1 MFSKGQLIFAILFII
16 VFIGIIT
23 YTYFRDKQIHKIYYK
38 KTYIILLVFIL
49 FIATIAIY
57 SNLFRQ

>member
-38 KTYIILLVFIL
+38 KTYIILLIFIL
-49 FIATIAIY
+49 FNATIAFY
-57 SNLFRQ
+57 SNLFR

>member
-16 VFIGIIT
+16 VFIGIIA

-38 KTYIILLVFIL
+38 KTYIILLIFIL

-57 SNLFRQ
+57 SNLFR

>member
-38 KTYIILLVFIL
+38 KTYIILLIFIL

-57 SNLFRQ
+57 SNLFR

>member
-16 VFIGIIT
+16 GFTGLIT

-38 KTYIILLVFIL
+38 KTYIILLIFIL

-57 SNLFRQ
+57 SNLFR

>member
-38 KTYIILLVFIL
+38 KTYIILLIFIL
-49 FIATIAIY
+49 IIATIAIY

>member
-16 VFIGIIT
+16 VFICIIT

-38 KTYIILLVFIL
+38 KTYIILLIFIL

-57 SNLFRQ
+57 SNLFR

>member
-38 KTYIILLVFIL
+38 KTYIILLIFIL

-57 SNLFRQ
+57 SNLFK

>member
-23 YTYFRDKQIHKIYYK
+23 YTYFRDKQVHKIYYK
-38 KTYIILLVFIL
+38 KTYIILLIFIL

-57 SNLFRQ
+57 SNLFR

>member
-1 MFSKGQLIFAILFII
+1 MFNKGQLIFAILFII

-38 KTYIILLVFIL
+38 KTYIILLIFIL

-57 SNLFRQ
+57 SNLFR

>member
-16 VFIGIIT
+16 VFIGMIT
-23 YTYFRDKQIHKIYYK
+23 YTYFRDKIYYK
-38 KTYIILLVFIL
+38 KTYVILLIFIL

-57 SNLFRQ
+57 SNLFR

>member
-38 KTYIILLVFIL
+38 KNFIILLIFIL

-57 SNLFRQ
+57 SNLFR

>member
-16 VFIGIIT
+16 AFTGLIT
-23 YTYFRDKQIHKIYYK
+23 YTYLRDKQIHKIYYK
-38 KTYIILLVFIL
+38 KTYIILLIFIL

-57 SNLFRQ
+57 SNLFR

>member
-16 VFIGIIT
+16 AFTGLIT
-23 YTYFRDKQIHKIYYK
+23 YTYFKDKQIHKIYYK
-38 KTYIILLVFIL
+38 KTYIILLIFIL

-57 SNLFRQ
+57 SNLFR

>member
-57 SNLFRQ
+57 SNLFR

>member
-23 YTYFRDKQIHKIYYK
+23 YTYFRDKQIHKIYYR
-38 KTYIILLVFIL
+38 KTYIILLIFIL

-57 SNLFRQ
+57 SNLFR

>member
-38 KTYIILLVFIL
+38 KTYIILLIFIL

>member
-16 VFIGIIT
+16 AFTGLIT

-38 KTYIILLVFIL
+38 KTYIILLIL
-49 FIATIAIY
+49 Y
-57 SNLFRQ
+57 YLLQQ

>member
-38 KTYIILLVFIL
+38 KTYIILLIFLL

-57 SNLFRQ
+57 SNLFR